1 MSALLLATG
10 SGIAIS
16 AAAQNLRSLKV
27 HTDFLAQAPTEL
39 PLASREIPLRPSSEY
54 TDDGYVMDVPA
65 SVTGITMV
73 FEPDTLRE
81 VRAVEAKSA
90 SGTDLG
96 RNANAWRLNRSV
108 HMGIEEQIVV
118 LSFDDLEPGT
128 NTVRVQQCLGPS
140 TLDCDIWSLT
150 VNRAA
155 EISSGGTL
163 VALNFGAEE
172 VVPEFHED
180 TTQYAVELP
189 AGQDRLAIEATVEPW
204 WARVEMS
211 GVAADGSPLS
221 VDGNSISG
229 IVPGTNTVEVNIVAE
244 DGSMVSTYLA
254 SVTRAIP
261 QGDASLH
268 ALQLSESPPS
278 RGIMHSAAAGSL
290 LAGNLGLTPAFAADI
305 ERYTARTTASR
316 ITLRAQAAPRSA
328 VEVGMIE
335 GGSNLRTIG
344 IGADNGQFYSST
356 LSLDHGINTVE
367 IAVEANEGNRR
378 TYLLDIERYGSV
390 SVVLWDLRVLEGKTG
405 TVLDILPEFD
415 PAILSYAARMRSS
428 EVMIR
433 HEADPE
439 IEIGVVG
446 RSASGEDLSVH
457 SPTSSFLGAFV
468 TALLNP
474 DSNTTRFEDL
484 PPGLNVVTVSVS
496 GGDGKMTVYTLNL
509 LVEE

>member
-1 MSALLLATG
+1 MRRTALRLIVSALLLATG

-96 RNANAWRLNRSV
+96 RNAWRFNRSV
-108 HMGIEEQIVV
+108 HVGIEEKIVV
-118 LSFDDLEPGT
+118 LSFDDLKPGA
-128 NTVRVQQCLGPS
+128 NTVRVQQCLGPG
-140 TLDCDIWSLT
+140 TLGCDISSLT

-180 TTQYAVELP
+180 TTQYTVELP
-189 AGQDRLAIEATVEPW
+189 AGQDRLVIEATVEPW

-254 SVTRAIP
+254 
-261 QGDASLH
+261 
-268 ALQLSESPPS
+268 
-278 RGIMHSAAAGSL
+278 
-290 LAGNLGLTPAFAADI
+290 
-305 ERYTARTTASR
+305 
-316 ITLRAQAAPRSA
+316 
-328 VEVGMIE
+328 
-335 GGSNLRTIG
+335 
-344 IGADNGQFYSST
+344 
-356 LSLDHGINTVE
+356 
-367 IAVEANEGNRR
+367 
-378 TYLLDIERYGSV
+378 
-390 SVVLWDLRVLEGKTG
+390 
-405 TVLDILPEFD
+405 
-415 PAILSYAARMRSS
+415 
-428 EVMIR
+428 
-433 HEADPE
+433 
-439 IEIGVVG
+439 
-446 RSASGEDLSVH
+446 
-457 SPTSSFLGAFV
+457 
-468 TALLNP
+468 
-474 DSNTTRFEDL
+474 
-484 PPGLNVVTVSVS
+484 
-496 GGDGKMTVYTLNL
+496 
-509 LVEE
+509 